1 MEEKTLFVI
10 QNIITG
16 NYVYARGNCIA
27 LKHAQFFPTET
38 AAHNKRN
45 KLYHRGEYR
54 IIKVTI
60 SLTPVE

>member
-10 QNIITG
+10 QNVITG
-16 NYVYARGNCIA
+16 NYVYARGNCIE

-45 KLYHRGEYR
+45 KLRHRSQYR
-54 IIKVTI
+54 IIKVSI
-60 SLTPVE
+60 NLTPI